1 MTTEDLAKALGR
13 PGKYQLLLTVLLC
26 MNYVYVGWNH
36 LGMAFLAAKTKHH
49 CSVGNSSDID
59 HLVPLEKKNGKEQ
72 WKGCKLY
79 TNYNQSKE
87 VQCSSG
93 WTYYLPDRERTIVS
107 EVSYSHI

>member
-26 MNYVYVGWNH
+26 LNYVYVGWNH

-49 CSVGNSSDID
+49 CTVKNSSDID
-59 HLVPLEKKNGKEQ
+59 NFVPLEKKNGKEQ

-79 TNYNQSKE
+79 SDYNKTEQVS
-87 VQCSSG
+87 CSNG
-93 WTYYLPDRERTIVS
+93 WTYYHSDRERTIVS
-107 EVSYSHI
+107 EVNYSL